1 VSGRRPLLTTKR
13 RLGPGGVQRAGSV
26 APYRAIQV
34 TDGEPH
40 LIRPDLGAADV
51 GRRGGVRPLFS
62 LVHLTDL
69 QLADVQS
76 PTRFE
81 FLNRQFADPRYADI
95 IPVQRPQEALN
106 AHAIDAMLRT
116 VNAAVGPVT
125 AVPPQIAVTT
135 GDSIDNAQW
144 NEVQA
149 FLALFEGGR
158 VVVNSGGAA
167 YQGVQSL
174 DWPDDIFWKPDGVAA
189 SGPDLFRTAFGFPH
203 FPGLLRRAMEEF
215 TAPGLQMPWLSC
227 FGNHEALNQGV
238 GVISAD
244 LAAALVGDLKPWA
257 LPEHFDHDRAL
268 ELFTHH
274 PEIFMSGPSRQ
285 VVADPGRR
293 PVTRQEF
300 VESHF
305 RPAAR
310 PGGHGFTARNRADGT
325 AYYVHDTAA
334 VRLIALD
341 TNCLAGG
348 ASGCVDHDQARWL
361 EARLTEVHSSYK
373 DAAGDHVRAPNDD
386 RLVVIFSHHGVES
399 LDHARTRHAGP
410 DGEPLLGGGEILAL
424 LHRYPNVVLWLNGHT
439 HLNAVRPRRDPREPA
454 RGLWEVTTSS
464 IVDWPC
470 QARLVEV
477 VEVAG
482 QLSIF
487 CTMIDHDSPVGPHS
501 LVAGSDLAGLH
512 RELAANMPFAGMDST
527 RPGTH
532 ADRNVELR
540 VAPPFPLARLAGT

>member
-1 VSGRRPLLTTKR
+1 VSGGHPLLTTAQ
-13 RLGPGGVQRAGSV
+13 RLGPGTVLRTGTIS
-26 APYRAIQV
+26 PYRTVEIIE
-34 TDGEPH
+34 GERH
-40 LIRPDLGAADV
+40 FIRADLGAHDKPV
-51 GRRGGVRPLFS
+51 SQGRPLLC

-81 FLNRQFADPRYADI
+81 FLNRQFADPRYAEI

-116 VNAAVGPVT
+116 VNAAVGPAT
-125 AVPPQIAVTT
+125 AVPPQFAVTT
-135 GDSIDNAQW
+135 GDAIDNAQW

-149 FLALFEGGR
+149 FLALFDGGR
-158 VVVNSGGAA
+158 VVMNSGGPE

-174 DWPDDIFWKPDGVAA
+174 DWPDDVFWKPDGVGAN
-189 SGPDLFRTAFGFPH
+189 GPDLFRTAFGFPH
-203 FPGLLRRAMEEF
+203 HPGLLRRAMRAF
-215 TAPGLQMPWLSC
+215 TAPGLRMPWLSC

-238 GVISAD
+238 GVMNAD
-244 LAAALVGDLKPWA
+244 LAAALVDDIKPWA
-257 LPEHFDHDRAL
+257 LPPDFDHDRAL

-274 PEIFMSGPSRQ
+274 PEVFMAGPARH

-300 VESHF
+300 VAAHF
-305 RPAAR
+305 GPMAR
-310 PGGHGFTARNRADGT
+310 PSGHGFTERNRLTGT
-325 AYYVHDTAA
+325 AYYVHDTPA
-334 VRLIALD
+334 VRFIALD

-361 EARLTEVHSSYK
+361 EARLAEVHSSYQ
-373 DAAGDHVRAPNDD
+373 DQASHDVRTPNED

-399 LDHARTRHAGP
+399 LVHPLTRHAGP
-410 DGEPLLGGGEILAL
+410 DGQPLLGGTDILAL

-439 HLNAVRPRRDPREPA
+439 HLNAIRPRPDPRDPA
-454 RGLWEVTTSS
+454 RGFWEVTTSS

-470 QARLVEV
+470 QARLVEI

-482 QLSIF
+482 QLSIV
-487 CTMIDHDSPVGPHS
+487 CTMIDHDSTVRPDVLAEG
-501 LVAGSDLAGLH
+501 ADLAGLH

-540 VAPPFPLARLAGT
+540 VTAPFPLARLADG